1 MNLPHLPPIRF
12 AKEILTCNDKRAT
25 MLCEF
30 STVPTLPMLTEA
42 AAQASSAFAQS
53 DTPRNGFLVLIK
65 DVFLHVKAQSL
76 TCVVMI
82 EERLSL
88 GNSCE
93 FYFEVFEKEGGMM
106 SASGSLMVV
115 LEEGSV

>member
-12 AKEILTCNDKRAT
+12 VKEVFTCNDKHAT
-25 MLCEF
+25 VLCEF
-30 STVPTLPMLTEA
+30 PCLPTLPMLIEA
-42 AAQASSAFAQS
+42 AAQASSAFAKS
-53 DTPRNGFLVLIK
+53 DTLQNGFLVLIK
-65 DVFLHVKAQSL
+65 DVSLHVKVQSL
-76 TCVVMI
+76 TCVIII
-82 EERLSL
+82 EARTSL
-88 GNSCE
+88 GNSSE